1 MEQKG
6 TRERLG
12 SQLATA
18 RRRKGWT
25 LNDLGYRTA
34 NAASRLS
41 NIEHGKLNATID
53 ALAQAG
59 EAAGLTLTFVP
70 AEKLEAVMA
79 LVDGPPAETAFPAVR
94 SAHEELFIPDPSD
107 EEESVK
113 PYGRP

>member
-6 TRERLG
+6 TRQRLG
-12 SQLATA
+12 SQLTAA
-18 RRRKGWT
+18 RRSKGWT

-41 NIEHGKLNATID
+41 SIEHGKLNATID

-70 AEKLEAVMA
+70 VEKLEEVMA
-79 LVDGPPAETAFPAVR
+79 VLDRPSAQTAFPNSVR
-94 SAHEELFIPDPSD
+94 SAHEELFIPDPSGED
-107 EEESVK
+107 EEA
-113 PYGRP
+113 